1 MNVRKQSELNVGLNP
16 DDDEETIGIC
26 NHFNLC
32 IEKKLLPYELINQND
47 KSYTLNFNGKEKYKK
62 IDSLS
67 SPMLP
72 EAEDVIKYTQNW
84 VKKMIADFSVC
95 PYTINEN
102 IAGIPKGNIR
112 YSLSEVHNVTSFFF
126 FFF

>member
-1 MNVRKQSELNVGLNP
+1 LNVRKQSELNVGLNP

-84 VKKMIADFSVC
+84 VKKMIEPLNQNQISCGRFRTLILRLMQVKC
-95 PYTINEN
+95 
-102 IAGIPKGNIR
+102 
-112 YSLSEVHNVTSFFF
+112 
-126 FFF
+126 

>member
-1 MNVRKQSELNVGLNP
+1 MNVGLKP
-16 DDDEETIGIC
+16 GDDEETLGIC
-26 NHFNLC
+26 NHFNFC
-32 IEKKLLPYELINQND
+32 IEKNLLPYQLIHQND
-47 KSYTLNFNGKEKYKK
+47 KSYTLSFNGKEIYNKM
-62 IDSLS
+62 DSLT
-67 SPMLP
+67 PILP

-112 YSLSEVHNVTSFFF
+112 YSLSEVHNVTSFFLLLF
-126 FFF
+126 FH